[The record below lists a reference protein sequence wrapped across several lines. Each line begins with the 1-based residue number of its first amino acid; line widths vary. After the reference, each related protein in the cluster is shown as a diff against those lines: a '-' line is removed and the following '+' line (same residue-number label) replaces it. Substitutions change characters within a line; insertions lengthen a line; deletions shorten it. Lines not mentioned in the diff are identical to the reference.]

1 MVRWKKNKRNHYSC
15 DVTIDKLLAEDPKMT
30 LVEALSHATYAH
42 NVQINKKGFSPNQLM
57 FGRQGVI
64 PGITDG
70 NPASMEP
77 VVESDWFREEL
88 SRRQRL
94 KSCTERS
101 TQTKDFKS

>member
-1 MVRWKKNKRNHYSC
+1 MEKNKRNHYSC

-70 NPASMEP
+70 NPASMEL